1 MIDHDR
7 IFKELLTTFFVE
19 FIELFYPE
27 MLHYLDTSMLEFL
40 DKEIFTDVT
49 SGEKF
54 EADIVV
60 KTRFRDTPS
69 FFLILVEP
77 QAQVRDDPPFP
88 ERIFRYFALLHFK
101 YRLPVY
107 PIVLFSYDT
116 AERVEPDSY
125 RVAFP
130 DFDVLQFNYRVIQL
144 RRLNWRDYA
153 GIVNPVAGALLVKMG
168 MATAERPEV
177 RLASLRTLPPLQ
189 LNPARQELILG
200 FINTY
205 LKLTVDEEARFQAEL
220 AQLEPTEQEKTME
233 LMTMGME
240 KGIEKGMTMG
250 MEKGIEKGMEKGMEK
265 GIQQGQTDLVILQLN
280 RRLGTLDA
288 PTTDRIRAL
297 RVPQLADLAV
307 ALLDFGSRDDLQAW
321 LDSHPPAASDD
332 SETSNGNT

>member
-19 FIELFYPE
+19 FLDLFYPE
-27 MLHYLDTSMLEFL
+27 VLRYLDTSTLEFL

-69 FFLILVEP
+69 FFLVLVET

-88 ERIFRYFALLHFK
+88 ERMFRYFALLHFK

-116 AERVEPDSY
+116 VDRIEPASY

-130 DFDVLQFNYRVIQL
+130 DYDVLQFNYRVIQL

-153 GIVNPVAGALLVKMG
+153 GVVNPVASALLVKMG
-168 MATAERPEV
+168 MAKDERPEV
-177 RLASLRTLPPLQ
+177 RLASVRALPPLH
-189 LNPARQELILG
+189 LTPARLELILG

-205 LKLTVDEEARFQAEL
+205 LKLNAVEESRFQAAL
-220 AQLEPTEQEKTME
+220 AQLEPAEKEVTME

-240 KGIEKGMTMG
+240 KGITMG
-250 MEKGIEKGMEKGMEK
+250 MEKGLEK
-265 GIQQGQTDLVILQLN
+265 GIQQGQANLVILMLT
-280 RRLGTLDA
+280 RRFGTLDA
-288 PTTDRIRAL
+288 QTTGHIREL
-297 RVPQLADLAV
+297 MVPQLEELAV
-307 ALLDFGSRDDLQAW
+307 ALLDFTQIDDLYAW
-321 LDSHPPAASDD
+321 LDRNPPAEPSFPAESAVAAQA
-332 SETSNGNT
+332 

>member
-27 MLHYLDTSMLEFL
+27 MLQYLDTSMLEFL

-88 ERIFRYFALLHFK
+88 ERMFRYFALLHFK

-107 PIVLFSYDT
+107 PIVLFSYET

-153 GIVNPVAGALLVKMG
+153 GIINPVASALLVKMG
-168 MATAERPEV
+168 MAKAERPEV

-200 FINTY
+200 FISTY
-205 LKLTVDEEARFQAEL
+205 LKLTTAEEARFQAEL
-220 AQLEPTEQEKTME
+220 AHLEPTEQEETME
-233 LMTMGME
+233 LMTM
-240 KGIEKGMTMG
+240 
-250 MEKGIEKGMEKGMEK
+250 GMEKGMEK
-265 GIQQGQTDLVILQLN
+265 GIQQGQADLVILLLN
-280 RRLGTLDA
+280 RRFGTLDA

-297 RVPQLADLAV
+297 PVPQLADLAV
-307 ALLDFGSRDDLQAW
+307 ALLDFGRWDDLHAW

-332 SETSNGNT
+332 SEARNGTT

>member
-19 FIELFYPE
+19 FLELFYPE
-27 MLHYLDTSMLEFL
+27 VLRYLDTSGLEFL

-54 EADIVV
+54 EADIIV
-60 KTRFRDTPS
+60 KTRFHNTPS
-69 FFLILVEP
+69 FFLVLAET

-88 ERIFRYFALLHFK
+88 ERMFRYFALLHFK

-116 AERVEPDSY
+116 VDRVEPTSY

-130 DFDVLQFNYRVIQL
+130 DFDVLQFQYQVIQL

-153 GIVNPVAGALLVKMG
+153 GVLNPVASALPVKMG
-168 MATAERPEV
+168 MAKDERPEV
-177 RLASLRTLPPLQ
+177 RLASVRTLAPLQ
-189 LNPARQELILG
+189 LTPARLELILG

-205 LKLTVDEEARFQAEL
+205 LKLNAVEETRFQAAL
-220 AQLEPTEQEKTME
+220 AQLQPTEKKVTME

-240 KGIEKGMTMG
+240 KGI
-250 MEKGIEKGMEKGMEK
+250 
-265 GIQQGQTDLVILQLN
+265 QQGQADLVLILLT
-280 RRLGTLDA
+280 RRFGTLDEQ
-288 PTTDRIRAL
+288 TTEHIRAL
-297 RVPQLADLAV
+297 LVPQLEELAI
-307 ALLDFGSRDDLQAW
+307 ALLDFTQMADLHEWLHRNPPMDPSSLEAGAEAEQA
-321 LDSHPPAASDD
+321 
-332 SETSNGNT
+332 